1 MIWSNL
7 IWLINVYR
15 ISYVVADDVPH
26 DIVTKGC
33 MQMVER
39 RGKRKKQVETTNQNQ
54 RRNESGGKSKFTT
67 FEEIRYTR
75 RESLAEVSIET

>member
-1 MIWSNL
+1 
-7 IWLINVYR
+7 
-15 ISYVVADDVPH
+15 
-26 DIVTKGC
+26 
-33 MQMVER
+33 MVER